1 MNSSEQL
8 KFSRE
13 EVSLR
18 ELLQVL
24 HGARWLI
31 IVITATSTL
40 VAIAAAII
48 LPPQYDASVIVS
60 PVSNDDGQLG
70 ALGSLASQF
79 SGLASLTGI
88 SAASTVERNKALVIL
103 ESRALTERY
112 IASQN
117 LLPILFDDRWNAEKQ
132 QWRDSGPDKTPSLWR
147 ANKRFDDDIRTVRE
161 GPKTGL
167 IKLTI
172 TWKDPNLAAQ
182 WANGL
187 IREANNYLRT
197 EAVDESERNIAYL
210 RGLIANTDLVT
221 IRDAISSV
229 LEKEINKQMLARG
242 TEEYALKVLDPAL
255 PSERPEIL
263 RKAGWVLGSGLG
275 GLFLSV
281 LFVLLR
287 ASIR

>member
-1 MNSSEQL
+1 M
-8 KFSRE
+8 
-13 EVSLR
+13 
-18 ELLQVL
+18 
-24 HGARWLI
+24 
-31 IVITATSTL
+31 
-40 VAIAAAII
+40 AAII

-79 SGLASLTGI
+79 SGLASLTGV
-88 SAASTVERNKALVIL
+88 SAASTIERNKALVIL

-112 IASQN
+112 ITSQN

-132 QWRDSGPDKTPSLWR
+132 QWRGSGPDKTPTLWR

-221 IRDAISSV
+221 IRDAISAV

-263 RKAGWVLGSGLG
+263 RKAGWVLGGGLG

>member
-132 QWRDSGPDKTPSLWR
+132 QWRDSGPDKTPTLWR